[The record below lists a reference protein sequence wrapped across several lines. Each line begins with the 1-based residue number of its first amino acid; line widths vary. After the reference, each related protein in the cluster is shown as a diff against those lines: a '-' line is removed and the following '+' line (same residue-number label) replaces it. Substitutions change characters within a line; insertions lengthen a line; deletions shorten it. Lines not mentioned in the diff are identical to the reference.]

1 MPFYRALLTLVLL
14 ASVAN
19 ADDVLRTLDNKTV
32 SGNLVG
38 VNDKEVL
45 IKTNDGVVKTP
56 LDNVIALDLRPVKGL
71 APGTAYNEI
80 RLVDDTALLCGKYA
94 IKGKSVEATLLSGQ
108 PVVIPM
114 ASVASILRG
123 ADDAKLRK
131 AFLALLNEKVKRDRI
146 VIYKG
151 GDVNDLPGT
160 IGEADAEGNKI
171 KFLSEAG
178 DIEVP
183 IANLQGL
190 IFFRPDGAGP
200 VNPVCMVYDTAGNA
214 IAAVKVVVDG
224 KKATIVTTIP
234 KVNIECDTAVIA
246 KFDYNMGKLSFLSD
260 LIPTKVVEKS
270 GVGLIVA
277 YRKDLNLD
285 GDPIALEGRP
295 YPKGLSL
302 HAHTELEYDL
312 KGKFKKFSAVLGV
325 DPRVG
330 SESQPKVTIE
340 VDGKTVFSEIITTKN
355 VRPIE
360 VDVTKA
366 SSMRI
371 IVSSQNFLDLH
382 DHVTIANPK
391 VTQ

>member
-1 MPFYRALLTLVLL
+1 MPYSRAVLTLLLL

-32 SGNLVG
+32 TGNLVL
-38 VNDKEVL
+38 VNDKEVS
-45 IKTNDGVVKTP
+45 IKTSDGVVKTP
-56 LDNVIALDLRPVKGL
+56 LDNVIAVDLRPVKGL
-71 APGTAYNEI
+71 AAGTTYSEI
-80 RLVDDTALLCGKYA
+80 RLVDDTTLLCSTYA
-94 IKGKSVEATLLSGQ
+94 IKAKNIEATLLSGQ
-108 PVVIPM
+108 PVVIPV
-114 ASVASILRG
+114 ASVASVLRG
-123 ADDAKLRK
+123 AEDTKLRK
-131 AFLALLNEKVKRDRI
+131 AFQALLNDKLKRDRI
-146 VIYKG
+146 VIYKA
-151 GDVNDLPGT
+151 GDINDLPGT
-160 IGEADAEGNKI
+160 IGQADADGTKI
-171 KFLSEAG
+171 KFLSEG
-178 DIEVP
+178 VDIEIP

-190 IFFRPDGAGP
+190 IFYRADGAGAA
-200 VNPVCMVYDTAGNA
+200 NPVCMVYDTVGNA
-214 IAAVKVVVDG
+214 IAAGKVMVDG

-234 KVNIECDTAVIA
+234 GVSIQCDTATIA

-270 GVGLIVA
+270 AVGLIVA
-277 YRKDLNLD
+277 YRKDVNLD
-285 GDPIALEGRP
+285 GDPIVLDRP

-330 SESQPKVTIE
+330 AEAQPKVTIE
-340 VDGKTVFSEIITTKN
+340 VDGKTVYSETISAAKPP
-355 VRPIE
+355 VPIDI
-360 VDVTKA
+360 DVTKA
-366 SSMRI
+366 STIRI